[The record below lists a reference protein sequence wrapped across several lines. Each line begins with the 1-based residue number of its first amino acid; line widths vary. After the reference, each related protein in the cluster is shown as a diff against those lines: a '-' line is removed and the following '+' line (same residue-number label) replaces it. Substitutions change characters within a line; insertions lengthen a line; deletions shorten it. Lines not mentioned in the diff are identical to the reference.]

1 MCKKKNM
8 PEEKIQEQLN
18 DIMEMV
24 GGMAE
29 YMTKNMV
36 TKDEFYREINP
47 LKQDVSGLKQ
57 DVSGLKQDVS
67 VLKEDVSG
75 LKQDVAVLKQDVSVL
90 KNDVSV
96 LKTDVAELKTD
107 VSEIK
112 DELVSVNG
120 RLGMLDRDMKDV
132 KHELRLIDRRTQ
144 EDVDMVVRDM
154 VVLKQKAAL

>member
-1 MCKKKNM
+1 M
-8 PEEKIQEQLN
+8 PEEKMQEQLN
-18 DIMEMV
+18 DLMEMV

-67 VLKEDVSG
+67 VLKN
-75 LKQDVAVLKQDVSVL
+75 DVSVL
-90 KNDVSV
+90 KN
-96 LKTDVAELKTD
+96 DVAELKTD

-112 DELVSVNG
+112 DELVNVNG
-120 RLGMLDRDMKDV
+120 RLGMLERDMKDV

-154 VVLKQKAAL
+154 VALKQKAAL

>member
-1 MCKKKNM
+1 M
-8 PEEKIQEQLN
+8 PEEKMQGQLN
-18 DIMEMV
+18 DLMEMV

-67 VLKEDVSG
+67 VLK
-75 LKQDVAVLKQDVSVL
+75 
-90 KNDVSV
+90 N
-96 LKTDVAELKTD
+96 D

-120 RLGMLDRDMKDV
+120 RLGILERDMKDV

-154 VVLKQKAAL
+154 VVLKQRAAL

>member
-1 MCKKKNM
+1 MA
-8 PEEKIQEQLN
+8 EEKMQEQLN
-18 DIMEMV
+18 DLMEMV

-36 TKDEFYREINP
+36 TKDEFYNEINP

-67 VLKEDVSG
+67 VLKQDVSG
-75 LKQDVAVLKQDVSVL
+75 LKQDVSVL

-96 LKTDVAELKTD
+96 VKTDVTELRTD

-120 RLGMLDRDMKDV
+120 RLGMLERDMKDV

>member
-1 MCKKKNM
+1 MS
-8 PEEKIQEQLN
+8 EEKMQEQLN
-18 DIMEMV
+18 DLMEMV

-36 TKDEFYREINP
+36 NKDEFYSEINP
-47 LKQDVSGLKQ
+47 IKQDVSSLKQDVSGLKQ
-57 DVSGLKQDVS
+57 DVSSLKQDVS
-67 VLKEDVSG
+67 VLKQDVSG
-75 LKQDVAVLKQDVSVL
+75 LKQDVSVL

-96 LKTDVAELKTD
+96 LKTDVTELKTD

-112 DELVSVNG
+112 DELMNVNG
-120 RLGMLDRDMKDV
+120 RLGMLERDMKDV